1 MAEILVE
8 VRPRLVSRKKAG
20 EASPKP
26 AIPEKLSK
34 RLGDLTDTLNELA
47 TRIGGGLDE
56 LSAKP
61 AGGGFRV
68 EEIEVKVNIDLE
80 SEAGVVIARA
90 KASAGFEAS
99 ITWKRA

>member
-1 MAEILVE
+1 MS
-8 VRPRLVSRKKAG
+8 SRKAG
-20 EASPKP
+20 EVSPRP
-26 AIPEKLSK
+26 AVPERLAK
-34 RLGDLTDTLNELA
+34 RLGDLTETLNELS
-47 TRIGGGLDE
+47 TKIGEGLEE

-68 EEIEVKVNIDLE
+68 DEIEVKVNIDLE

-99 ITWKRA
+99 IRWKRA